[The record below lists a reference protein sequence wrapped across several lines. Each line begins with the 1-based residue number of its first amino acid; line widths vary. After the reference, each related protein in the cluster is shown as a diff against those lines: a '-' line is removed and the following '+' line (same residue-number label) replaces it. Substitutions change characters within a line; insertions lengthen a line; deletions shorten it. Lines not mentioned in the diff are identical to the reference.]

1 MKKSYRGYIFS
12 RPFFKERVPQSVQ
25 NLVIRNYCNNKK
37 VNFLLSKAEYAI
49 DDSYSILDFVID
61 NLKKVDGIVFYSIL
75 MLPKKKDYR
84 NKIYKK
90 IISNKK
96 SLNFALENISIQNDK
111 DIPRVENIVNSRITL
126 DYCPKPKDF
135 INFV

>member
-1 MKKSYRGYIFS
+1 M
-12 RPFFKERVPQSVQ
+12 
-25 NLVIRNYCNNKK
+25 
-37 VNFLLSKAEYAI
+37 
-49 DDSYSILDFVID
+49 
-61 NLKKVDGIVFYSIL
+61 
-75 MLPKKKDYR
+75 MKKKDYR

>member
-1 MKKSYRGYIFS
+1 MKKSYRGYISS